1 MLGFPTVAIRLLL
14 KSAPQPLK
22 FPNLASKCI
31 EVISCHTIGVHPR
44 FLCIT
49 CNFEQLTDFVEGEA
63 KLTAVP
69 NESQTSD
76 EGVVVFAKPIAGPGG
91 SGQQSHLLVVANRF
105 DTGAGESAQ
114 HAYGIG
120 DGHDKSDS
128 LPRASISPRVTLPA
142 INNDNWLIVVALPDA
157 SLMHRRKGDNDS
169 T

>member
-1 MLGFPTVAIRLLL
+1 MGRSDRFVSWLRSAPSVRHRERVKEFVMLGFPTVAIRLLL

-31 EVISCHTIGVHPR
+31 DVISCHTIGVHPR

-128 LPRASISPRVTLPA
+128 LPRAHFP
-142 INNDNWLIVVALPDA
+142 
-157 SLMHRRKGDNDS
+157 KGYS
-169 T
+169 SS